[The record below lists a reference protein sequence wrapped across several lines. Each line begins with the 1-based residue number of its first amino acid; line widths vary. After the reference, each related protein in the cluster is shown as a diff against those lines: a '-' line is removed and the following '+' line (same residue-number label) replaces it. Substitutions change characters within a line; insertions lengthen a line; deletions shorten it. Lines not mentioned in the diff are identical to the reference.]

1 MWINIIRD
9 QDKPLSAV
17 ELPVLTS
24 VPEVPTKASEV
35 MDQMNDKSTHWKAE
49 KGSVY
54 PILHRLTERGL
65 LNIQDKMIFSRSAI
79 GSSLL
84 LSSFNEIMI
93 QFESVVSY
101 FHNIAENLV
110 ETDPLKSRSLLEKLS
125 SSSTQLISAVDKLII
140 RSDEVVKR
148 DNWRKLSIE

>member
-9 QDKPLSAV
+9 KDKPLSAV
-17 ELPVLTS
+17 ELLVLTS
-24 VPEVPTKASEV
+24 VPEIPTKATDV
-35 MDQMNDKSTHWKAE
+35 MDQMNKKSIHWIAE

-65 LNIQDKMIFSRSAI
+65 LNIQDKMIFSRSAM

-93 QFESVVSY
+93 QFESVISY
-101 FHNIAENLV
+101 FQNISENLV

-125 SSSTQLISAVDKLII
+125 KSSSRLISDIDKLII
-140 RSDEVVKR
+140 KSDEVVKR
-148 DNWRKLSIE
+148 DNWKQLTIE